1 MGPGRAGGGA
11 VAQGA
16 TLLPTL
22 ADIRTLLMVGED
34 IKWRKQAQLKL
45 EGGGENFYTKQKS
58 FEFVFAKE
66 WGGVLSFFFL
76 TMRFRTSVNKQTANS
91 CIFTKAL
98 RILERDEIFRVRQL
112 VHLRGRRTL

>member
-66 WGGVLSFFFL
+66 WGGVLSFFF
-76 TMRFRTSVNKQTANS
+76 FDNEVQNKCKQADGK
-91 CIFTKAL
+91 F
-98 RILERDEIFRVRQL
+98 
-112 VHLRGRRTL
+112 VHLHKSSQDFRAR